1 MADGRL
7 RVTFR
12 QDYRSD
18 VFSGS
23 ATKTLLMGKSED
35 GRWRI
40 VQELVSN

>member
-1 MADGRL
+1 MS
-7 RVTFR
+7 VTFR

-23 ATKTLLMGKSED
+23 AMKTLLMVKSED

-40 VQELVSN
+40 LQEQVSN